1 VTRLNSTGA
10 QQMKPD
16 HDELTR
22 RLIEFRDER
31 DWRQF
36 HSLKNLIMSAAMEA
50 AEIME
55 LTQWKDDEAL
65 ESAAQGDTQFRAALA
80 EECADVFLYLLFDL
94 RTRRHRPDRGRDVE
108 NRAQRP
114 QISGRQGERKRQ
126 KIYRSVR
133 RRFRWPDAESVGG
146 FRQPGG
152 LWNFSHAR
160 RLERA

>member
-1 VTRLNSTGA
+1 LQRRAGSRGANFIDAAPLALCYGVTRLNSTGA

-55 LTQWKDDEAL
+55 LTQWKDDEAV

-80 EECADVFLYLLFDL
+80 EECADVFLYLLL
-94 RTRRHRPDRGRDVE
+94 
-108 NRAQRP
+108 
-114 QISGRQGERKRQ
+114 IC
-126 KIYRSVR
+126 
-133 RRFRWPDAESVGG
+133 
-146 FRQPGG
+146 
-152 LWNFSHAR
+152 
-160 RLERA
+160 ERADIDLTEAAMSKVELNARKYPVDKAKGNAKKYTDL